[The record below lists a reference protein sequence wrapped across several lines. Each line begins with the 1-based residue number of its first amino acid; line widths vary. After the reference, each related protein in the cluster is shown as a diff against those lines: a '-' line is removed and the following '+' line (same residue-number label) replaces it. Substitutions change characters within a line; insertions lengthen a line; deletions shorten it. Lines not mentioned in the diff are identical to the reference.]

1 MNWVATVASHWRFTT
16 SRIFPQQAFP
26 FLIPHFIRSN
36 MSPTSSKW
44 TKLLRFSPYLCCF
57 FKYSS
62 RLSTSNHKFLL
73 NSMHFISFECYFD
86 ILFNPLPMWRV
97 TWWSKNESWGWC
109 LMMISYFNALH
120 HISMY
125 ILTKLSDFFWG
136 TLFGLGNLQSLPR
149 FSGQMCFLERVHM
162 TISTWKS
169 LRQAGHVSQ
178 IAHLKRDPSFPL
190 NGPSAPWS
198 GWWLGW
204 WVHHRSTT
212 KNRHPTRAVNTSRWN
227 SGGGSAP
234 RSWSGVNFF
243 KYIPTCNR
251 PQEATRK
258 KQLPGK
264 LLPFLNPVW
273 KIIVFF

>member
-1 MNWVATVASHWRFTT
+1 MNWVATVASHWRFST

-44 TKLLRFSPYLCCF
+44 TKLLRFAPYLCCF

-73 NSMHFISFECYFD
+73 NSIHFISFECYFD
-86 ILFNPLPMWRV
+86 ILFNPLPMRRV

-109 LMMISYFNALH
+109 LMMISYFNAFH

-149 FSGQMCFLERVHM
+149 FSGQTCFLERVHM

-212 KNRHPTRAVNTSRWN
+212 KNRHLTRAVNTTHLWRWS

-234 RSWSGVNFF
+234 KSWLGWFF
-243 KYIPTCNR
+243 LYPTYYR
-251 PQEATRK
+251 PQKATRK

-264 LLPFLNPVW
+264 LLPFLKPMW
-273 KIIVFF
+273 KIIVF